1 MAATH
6 TRALPDVSV
15 IIVNYNVRD
24 FLQQSLV
31 SLQKALKGIRSEIF
45 VVDNA
50 SDDGSAEMVRKR
62 FPRIRL
68 IANTV
73 NLGFAKANNLA
84 LKKARGKFL
93 LLINPDTI
101 VQEDTIRVMVEFLK
115 THPDVGLAGCKIMN
129 PDGSFQ
135 PACRRGFPTPWVAFT
150 RISGLSKLFPKTK
163 IFGKYNLTYLNT
175 EETYPV
181 DAVSGSFMMLR
192 HEMFVQVGGLD
203 ESYFMYGEDLDWC
216 YRIRQAGWR
225 IFYVHS
231 TQIIHYKGE
240 STRRS
245 SIDEIHTFY
254 EAMHLFVEKHFHS
267 SRLFKIVLR
276 SSIAVVSF
284 AAFITAAQ

>member
-101 VQEDTIRVMVEFLK
+101 VQEDTIRVMV
-115 THPDVGLAGCKIMN
+115 
-129 PDGSFQ
+129 
-135 PACRRGFPTPWVAFT
+135 
-150 RISGLSKLFPKTK
+150 
-163 IFGKYNLTYLNT
+163 
-175 EETYPV
+175 
-181 DAVSGSFMMLR
+181 
-192 HEMFVQVGGLD
+192 
-203 ESYFMYGEDLDWC
+203 
-216 YRIRQAGWR
+216 
-225 IFYVHS
+225 
-231 TQIIHYKGE
+231 
-240 STRRS
+240 
-245 SIDEIHTFY
+245 
-254 EAMHLFVEKHFHS
+254 
-267 SRLFKIVLR
+267 
-276 SSIAVVSF
+276 
-284 AAFITAAQ
+284 